1 MLILIIC
8 LSVLGLMVSGYLTY
22 AGIDAL
28 VKNKNEPKRVTPRA
42 KSSLY
47 RVRAYPFAYKEE
59 DGQKPEGLFSAS
71 ILYKDEQ
78 RQKEAQEGLEERR

>member
-28 VKNKNEPKRVTPRA
+28 IKNKNEPKPVTP
-42 KSSLY
+42 KVKQSLY
-47 RVRAYPFAYKEE
+47 RVRAYPFVYKEE

-71 ILYKDEQ
+71 ILYQDEEG
-78 RQKEAQEGLEERR
+78 QKETQEGIEERR